1 MLSAVAFVGLALHE
15 LHFSAPIL
23 DLRILKLRIFDTALA
38 VTITF
43 GAVLFGT
50 LLLSPVFLQEL
61 LGYNAWQAGL
71 VQAPRGIAAMI
82 SMMVVGNLARF
93 GIDTRKF
100 IALGFTLVAIGCW
113 YSSRFNLQ
121 IGMWEIIWPA
131 MVMSFGFGM
140 VFPPSTPRRF
150 RASRASGWAM
160 RPAFII

>member
-1 MLSAVAFVGLALHE
+1 LVQLAIVVYATVLSAVAFVGLALHE

-23 DLRILKLRIFDTALA
+23 DLRILKLPIFDTAVA

-43 GAVLFGT
+43 GVVLFGT

-61 LGYNAWQAGL
+61 LGYNAWQGGL
-71 VQAPRGIAAMI
+71 VRAPRGIAAMI

-113 YSSRFNLQ
+113 YS
-121 IGMWEIIWPA
+121 A

-140 VFPPSTPRRF
+140 A
-150 RASRASGWAM
+150 RAMAACLEGRGYTLK
-160 RPAFII
+160 

>member
-1 MLSAVAFVGLALHE
+1 VLSAIAFVGLALHE

-23 DLRILKLRIFDTALA
+23 DLRTLKLRIFDAVLA

-43 GAVLFGT
+43 SAVLFGT

-82 SMMVVGNLARF
+82 SMMVVGNLAKF
-93 GIDTRKF
+93 GVDTRKF

-113 YSSRFNLQ
+113 YS
-121 IGMWEIIWPA
+121 A

-140 VFPPSTPRRF
+140 VFPPPAAPRRF
-150 RASRASGWAM
+150 PASRVTGWAM
-160 RPAFII
+160 RQASTI